1 MSIIENGLRA
11 DIFRNR
17 IEDKNSFLNEDKQT
31 SNKNLIYVSTGNVT
45 KINDG
50 TKDIY
55 VPITEGK
62 NIQQVISNDMILNG
76 IKFSQSDIANG
87 ENAISIGFSASAP
100 KTEAISIGKNANAN
114 ANISISIGS
123 GSYVIH
129 PDVSYHVGSIAIGPD
144 AHVYKSSNSIAIG
157 SGANVQQAGNSIAL
171 GTESQVYS
179 DLGISIGCQ
188 TYCQSMGG
196 IAIGMKANI
205 TTNATDGIAIG
216 NDAHSSAKNAVQIGT
231 GRNEEI
237 GSLKFGNGEINKT
250 IVDSDGLIV
259 ADKSFALCVT
269 DPENGVK
276 RDLLV
281 GKITKVLGLKFYSV
295 STPSSSLALSLGR
308 SDNPFSE
315 VHSRL
320 VYASE
325 VISDKI
331 PLKMKEATISNNMV
345 KPSVPGVYFVRFT
358 YNGVKCSASGIIDMN
373 GEMSSDVVAGPDGAA
388 TSIVFGKE
396 GITPTD
402 PINATL
408 TSCFYFPIK
417 F

>member
-144 AHVYKSSNSIAIG
+144 AHVYKSSGSIAIG

-259 ADKSFALCVT
+259 ADKSFALCAI
-269 DPENGVK
+269 DPENGV
-276 RDLLV
+276 RSDLLV
-281 GKITKVLGLKFYSV
+281 GEIKRVLGFKSYFVSPPSGLLLNLGKNNNRFSAVYSK
-295 STPSSSLALSLGR
+295 S
-308 SDNPFSE
+308 
-315 VHSRL
+315 
-320 VYASE
+320 VYADE

-345 KPSVPGVYFVRFT
+345 IPPVSGVYFVSFT
-358 YNGVKCSASGIIDMN
+358 YNDVKRSVSGIIDTS
-373 GEMSSDVVAGPDGAA
+373 GEKMPGGFVGETIPIA
-388 TSIVFGKE
+388 FGKE
-396 GITPTD
+396 GIAPMDTSNT
-402 PINATL
+402 TL

>member
-100 KTEAISIGKNANAN
+100 KKEAISIGKNANAN
-114 ANISISIGS
+114 ANMSISIGS

-129 PDVSYHVGSIAIGPD
+129 PDVSYNVGSIAIGDD
-144 AHVYKSSNSIAIG
+144 AHVYKSSSSIAIG

-171 GTESQVYS
+171 GTGSQVYS
-179 DLGISIGCQ
+179 DLGISIGYQ

-196 IAIGMKANI
+196 IAIGTKANI

-231 GRNEEI
+231 GSNEEI

-259 ADKSFALCVT
+259 ADKSFALCAT
-269 DPENGVK
+269 DPEDGV
-276 RDLLV
+276 RSDLLV
-281 GKITKVLGLKFYSV
+281 GKITKALGRKFYNV
-295 STPSSSLALSLGR
+295 SPSPSSFGLSLGG
-308 SDNPFSE
+308 SSNPFSA
-315 VHSRL
+315 VYSRS
-320 VYASE
+320 VYAGE
-325 VISDKI
+325 VISDSI

-345 KPSVPGVYFVRFT
+345 IPQVSGIYFVNFT
-358 YNGVKCSASGIIDMN
+358 HNDVKCSVSGIIDMR
-373 GEMSSDVVAGPDGAA
+373 GEMPMGLVASPA
-388 TSIVFGKE
+388 TPISFGKE
-396 GITPTD
+396 GITPMDTS
-402 PINATL
+402 NTTL

>member
-144 AHVYKSSNSIAIG
+144 AHVYKSSGSIAIG

-259 ADKSFALCVT
+259 ADKSFALCAT
-269 DPENGVK
+269 DPKDGV
-276 RDLLV
+276 RSDLLV
-281 GKITKVLGLKFYSV
+281 GEIKRVLGLKFYNV
-295 STPSSSLALSLGR
+295 SPSSSSIVLDLGR
-308 SDNPFSE
+308 SDNPFSA

-325 VISDKI
+325 IISDKI

-345 KPSVPGVYFVRFT
+345 IPQVSGVYFVSFIT
-358 YNGVKCSASGIIDMN
+358 NDVKRSVSGIIDTS
-373 GEMSSDVVAGPDGAA
+373 GEKIPGGFVGETIPIS
-388 TSIVFGKE
+388 FGKE
-396 GITPTD
+396 GITPMDAVT
-402 PINATL
+402 TL

>member
-144 AHVYKSSNSIAIG
+144 AHVYKSSSSIAIG
-157 SGANVQQAGNSIAL
+157 AGANVQQAGNSIAL
-171 GTESQVYS
+171 GTASQVYS

-205 TTNATDGIAIG
+205 STNATDGIAIG

-231 GRNEEI
+231 GRNEET

-259 ADKSFALCVT
+259 ADKSFALCAT
-269 DPENGVK
+269 DPEDGV
-276 RDLLV
+276 RSDLLV
-281 GKITKVLGLKFYSV
+281 GKITNALGYKFCNV
-295 STPSSSLALSLGR
+295 SSPSSSLRLSLGR

-315 VHSRL
+315 VYSRS
-320 VYASE
+320 VYAGK
-325 VISDKI
+325 VISDSI

-345 KPSVPGVYFVRFT
+345 IPQVSGIYFVSFI
-358 YNGVKCSASGIIDMN
+358 YNDVKHSVSGIIDTS
-373 GEMSSDVVAGPDGAA
+373 GEKMPGGFVGETIPIS
-388 TSIVFGKE
+388 FGKE
-396 GITPTD
+396 GIAPMDTAHT
-402 PINATL
+402 TL